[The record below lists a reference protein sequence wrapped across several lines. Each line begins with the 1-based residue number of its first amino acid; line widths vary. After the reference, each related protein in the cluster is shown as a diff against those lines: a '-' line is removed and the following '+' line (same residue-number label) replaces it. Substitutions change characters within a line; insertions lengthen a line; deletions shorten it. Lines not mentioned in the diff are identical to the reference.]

1 MSFKSGYVGIIGLP
15 NAGKSTLLNTI
26 LQNKVAIVS
35 QKAQTTRHV
44 IVGVYHEKDYQ
55 IVFLDTPG
63 FHKVRD
69 GLSKQMLKMTNNTIV
84 DVDLI
89 YFLVDAKRKPTRND
103 ALLMDVIKR
112 ANKKVFLVLN
122 KNDELSK
129 TRLLEQL
136 LLWNSWAHFDEVIP
150 ISAKENDNIDTLLK
164 VTHDY
169 LEEGY
174 PFYSEDVITTQSDE
188 TLIVETIR
196 EQVLHFTN
204 QEIPHSIA
212 IAIDELVF
220 SNNRMDVMVS
230 VVVEKESQKRNIIGH
245 QGRKKN
251 EIIRFA
257 SIALRKMYRKKVFLK
272 LFVKVEKDW
281 RNKPHHLKEY
291 GYIEDE

>member
-230 VVVEKESQKRNIIGH
+230 VVVEKESQKRIIIGH
-245 QGRKKN
+245 QWRKKN

>member
-230 VVVEKESQKRNIIGH
+230 VVVEKESQKRIIIGH

>member
-230 VVVEKESQKRNIIGH
+230 VVVEKESQKRIIIGH

-257 SIALRKMYRKKVFLK
+257 SIALRKMYCKKVFLK